1 MQRQRNIL
9 WEMTSRIV
17 MLAAAAPLLLSYLA
31 MVVNPT
37 KAWYMSLFGTLFLP
51 FFLLNLF
58 LLLRALL
65 HWSSSALIPLL
76 ALLPAFFFMGRYVQ
90 LRADGEE
97 PETGCIKVVSY
108 NTGNFI
114 LAKKNRLHWPEG
126 AGPEICRDS
135 VFAYLRK
142 TDADIICLQEV
153 TLDSDDD
160 GAAYLERAFPG
171 YQASYFLYVGPEG
184 NYGNVTLSRFPIL
197 DKGIMDFDDS
207 SNLAI
212 YTDVQVHGKTVR
224 IYNCHLESYSI
235 SLAGLARSLGRDTTV
250 VRSTERKI
258 RKSILLRPQQ
268 VGRLTADIEDCPYE
282 TLVAGDFNDTP
293 MSYTYARL
301 RRDHRDAFVGA
312 GKGFGATYSVLW
324 PFLRID
330 YVLYPREYG
339 AVSCRIPRVPYSDHY
354 PVITRLNVR

>member
-126 AGPEICRDS
+126 AGPEVCRDS

-258 RKSILLRPQQ
+258 RKRSRW
-268 VGRLTADIEDCPYE
+268 
-282 TLVAGDFNDTP
+282 
-293 MSYTYARL
+293 
-301 RRDHRDAFVGA
+301 DA
-312 GKGFGATYSVLW
+312 
-324 PFLRID
+324 
-330 YVLYPREYG
+330 
-339 AVSCRIPRVPYSDHY
+339 
-354 PVITRLNVR
+354 